1 MKEKGGPSIVILCT
15 DAILRSAHYQIKRL
29 KRADKEKTLNVFVA
43 GASGALGVPLVQELV
58 KHGHRVTAMARSVEE
73 AGSNDP
79 VEHVRV
85 NALDK
90 PALTEALRRSSPE
103 VVIGLLSSLSKNPAE
118 LFSAFPHDGNL
129 RLEGGSNLHS
139 AALEVGVKRYVQQS
153 SGFYLK
159 PEHSYL
165 ATEADSF
172 QLDSSPGISSGSKM
186 YQALE
191 DRVFSDSRIEGIA
204 LRYGFFYGPGTS
216 YCNDG
221 GTADLLRQG
230 ALALVGEGCAV
241 NSFIHV
247 QDAALATLAALR
259 AEPGVYNIVDND
271 RVPVA
276 EWLPAFAQF
285 VGAAAPSRISEEEA
299 MRTMGADAV
308 FYHNGL
314 KGACN
319 DKARKQLDIR
329 PRRLEWLIPLRS
341 SVHKS

>member
-1 MKEKGGPSIVILCT
+1 MNI
-15 DAILRSAHYQIKRL
+15 
-29 KRADKEKTLNVFVA
+29 FVA
-43 GASGALGVPLVQELV
+43 GASGALGVPLVQELA
-58 KHGHRVTAMARSVEE
+58 KHGHRVTAMARSVRRQ
-73 AGSNDP
+73 GSDDP
-79 VEHVRV
+79 VEYVRV
-85 NALDK
+85 DAFDK
-90 PALTEALRRSSPE
+90 PALTKALKRSSPD
-103 VVIGLLSSLSKNPAE
+103 VVIDLLTSLPKNPAD
-118 LFSAFPHDGNL
+118 LPNAFPHDRKL

-159 PEHSYL
+159 PAHGDL
-165 ATEADSF
+165 ATEADLF
-172 QLDSSPGISSGSKM
+172 QLDSSPGISAGSEM

-204 LRYGFFYGPGTS
+204 LRYGFFYGPGTW

-230 ALALVGEGCAV
+230 ALALVGEGRAV

-247 QDAALATLAALR
+247 EDAALATLAALH
-259 AEPGVYNIVDND
+259 AEPGVYNIVDD
-271 RVPVA
+271 DPVPVA

-285 VGAAAPSRISEEEA
+285 VGAAAPSHISEEEA

-319 DKARKQLDIR
+319 DKARKKLDIR
-329 PRRLEWLIPLRS
+329 PRRLEWLNPLRS
-341 SVHKS
+341 SIHKSGRSLKEITDV